1 MVVSQT
7 SFGSTSE
14 SSRKTRSQA
23 TRRERA
29 VESAVTRA
37 CLSAASAD
45 WVLTRLA
52 SGVGI
57 ARSSSCRVVSSACL
71 SFALPL
77 AERNAAESTAVSSTA
92 RTTGTSTIHCRF
104 GAGPRRSLSR
114 GRRLIARTSVLDPE
128 PDGDGERAELCVGL
142 AQLLAKLHAQE
153 RIAHCDAHADQALQ
167 LVRD

>member
-29 VESAVTRA
+29 AESAVTRA

-45 WVLTRLA
+45 WVWTRLA

-57 ARSSSCRVVSSACL
+57 ARSSSCSVASSACL

-92 RTTGTSTIHCRF
+92 STTGTSTIHCLF
-104 GAGPRRSLSR
+104 CGVRRSLSR
-114 GRRLIARTSVLDPE
+114 GRRLIARTSVLDSE
-128 PDGDGERAELCVGL
+128 PDGDRERAELCVGL
-142 AQLLAKLHAQE
+142 AELLAELHAQE
-153 RIAHCDAHADQALQ
+153 RIAHCDAHAD
-167 LVRD
+167 